1 MHLDDANSAEE
12 NEDNSKRYLFNYH
25 TSSCIKPFFIVKS
38 RVRRKVTRFSPGT
51 RARTRKQRTKK
62 PTTDVNDALEI
73 GSFLPYEDEFSRHV
87 YSDYDSDIGNSQ
99 GAIRQA
105 DDTICTESVKIS
117 AVNQNLPK
125 SDQDVISS
133 KVLSFL

>member
-1 MHLDDANSAEE
+1 MLIQPRKTKITLNGI
-12 NEDNSKRYLFNYH
+12 YLITIPLPVLNL
-25 TSSCIKPFFIVKS
+25 FFIVRS